1 MWGLIILRVVQRLV
15 TFGAFNVFV
24 YLANLIDFLPF
35 LSFAFKINCNFK
47 VKQLRRIVSMAQ
59 FKWGINNDYAP
70 LKHVLLG
77 KPEYYKWVDAG
88 PLIGRTLLN
97 AHKTGIKFDLQ
108 TAMSQH
114 AEMVA
119 IYEENGVECHY

>member
-1 MWGLIILRVVQRLV
+1 M
-15 TFGAFNVFV
+15 
-24 YLANLIDFLPF
+24 
-35 LSFAFKINCNFK
+35 S
-47 VKQLRRIVSMAQ
+47 Q

-119 IYEENGVECHY
+119 IYEENGVECHYLDTDEVLHRNFFARDSSAMTPWGVNLPHAIKGLAG

>member
-1 MWGLIILRVVQRLV
+1 M
-15 TFGAFNVFV
+15 
-24 YLANLIDFLPF
+24 
-35 LSFAFKINCNFK
+35 S
-47 VKQLRRIVSMAQ
+47 Q

-97 AHKTGIKFDLQ
+97 AHKTGIKFDQISYATDIMDKDLLTEIINELSDKKLIYRGQ
-108 TAMSQH
+108 L
-114 AEMVA
+114 EMPKD
-119 IYEENGVECHY
+119 YQGTKKEN